1 MNIIR
6 FISILGGIMT
16 LTSCSSVRLAV
27 YDYQKRHEYVEESKA
42 AFVNSPIV
50 KEKTAKASLIQEAN
64 KYIGSPYKFGSC
76 DVKKGFDCSGFVYT
90 VAKSQDLI
98 LPRSS
103 GLMAKTGSHIPWKKA
118 EQGDLVFFGGNKKIK
133 QVGHVGIVEKN
144 KGNQLWVIHATCN
157 NGVIKE
163 NVLLSPYWK
172 KRILFAVD
180 VINPTQEKS

>member
-6 FISILGGIMT
+6 FISFLGLIMT

-27 YDYQKRHEYVEESKA
+27 YDYQKRHEYLVESKA
-42 AFVNSPIV
+42 AFVNSPVV
-50 KEKTAKASLIQEAN
+50 KEKSAKASFIQEAN

-103 GLMAKTGSHIPWKKA
+103 GLMAQTGSHKPWKNA
-118 EQGDLVFFGGNKKIK
+118 EQGDLVFFGGSKKIN

-144 KGNQLWVIHATCN
+144 KSNQLWVIHATCN
-157 NGVIKE
+157 DGVIKE
-163 NVLLSPYWK
+163 NVLASPYWK

-180 VINPTQEKS
+180 VINPDQQKS